1 MEPSQAQQSLNEWVN
16 SNEYKKYQALQKEL
30 EGLQNRLSELRKSKN
45 LSTSSTDPNVPSVL
59 NDQQYKTLQTI
70 TTAKQ
75 QERNAAKIESDN
87 KKKEI
92 EDRIYRGI
100 EPPPK
105 TPNVPATPQENPATP
120 SNEPIAQNNATNA
133 LNETPEEK
141 KAREDREKALRE
153 QLTGEDGAAKLR
165 LGYQAALM
173 MMIDKILIDSAKFT
187 NGLRRDQL
195 VYSNFVTSRTGNV
208 GHVDLSNVLFKTLD
222 TRLFFNKIPPHIL
235 SALVPSVKLYYVIY
249 PSIQGQ
255 YKPSVNNTS
264 KGYSWRI
271 PFDDLPTSYGL
282 GTVNESSEF
291 VSDTLEKILKGEG
304 KMNGCGIKSFQYA
317 YKGTNTAETNSHIE
331 ASLELFFQDINLL
344 TKKITITENDTRFLE
359 GKPTGLTGEGK
370 EFSYS
375 HLVSGA
381 SRYIRSGPS
390 LLVNDQYFRIKAEV
404 GFAEPSEIFRIR
416 LAQDGGLTLEEV
428 NSYINAIR
436 NAKISFFLSPVT
448 HDITFNEDGTV
459 ILKINYQATIDAI
472 LSDFNLDIFSL
483 SSKSADIRQAQK
495 ELEAILDE
503 RQSRINTIK
512 CGRSSGNDANALKN
526 INDNFAKKLEDKKT
540 ILENLKTNLQQDIY
554 KKLVG
559 VEQLKNN
566 KSISAYKVKILNSAV
581 GVDKEGKPIS
591 GALQFRLLEGAVIRQ
606 KGLKDHSRI
615 SVKDVPQNSANAKP
629 PPKEGDN
636 STAQKGINFGDLLS
650 SFDFFSSKKDE
661 KGPQAEI
668 DSDYVT
674 VKYVFFG
681 DILDIVMECLAEIN
695 PAIDRPKIILGEIP
709 INIPVN
715 ISSEEIDLTVPQDAD
730 LLEIIV
736 NIADIPISL
745 EASDDFYYKNV
756 IKQKRADYPLLSFI
770 KDIFEELLKP
780 AINPSVF
787 GKKATI
793 NNSIRVSHF
802 GFNIP
807 LKNPDTE
814 PIFERPITDN
824 FNGSI
829 TNETLGKISSIDGK
843 TKKTFSQEL
852 NGLGLANYLYI
863 YDSLSSPR
871 IIRDNGGLIDRDE
884 ASGIYHFSIGKES
897 GIVKAINFTKTEIPL
912 AAEARALQ
920 EGGKVTNRL
929 RQMYSSEIK
938 LFGNNI
944 FRPGDYIF
952 IEPII
957 YGSNIQDTIGIGGY
971 YIVTRVNTSMSPDSF
986 ETVLSCNH
994 QAWASNGRTR
1004 LPKDNGRLC

>member
-1 MEPSQAQQSLNEWVN
+1 
-16 SNEYKKYQALQKEL
+16 
-30 EGLQNRLSELRKSKN
+30 
-45 LSTSSTDPNVPSVL
+45 
-59 NDQQYKTLQTI
+59 
-70 TTAKQ
+70 
-75 QERNAAKIESDN
+75 
-87 KKKEI
+87 
-92 EDRIYRGI
+92 
-100 EPPPK
+100 
-105 TPNVPATPQENPATP
+105 
-120 SNEPIAQNNATNA
+120 
-133 LNETPEEK
+133 
-141 KAREDREKALRE
+141 
-153 QLTGEDGAAKLR
+153 
-165 LGYQAALM
+165 M

-566 KSISAYKVKILNSAV
+566 KSISA
-581 GVDKEGKPIS
+581 
-591 GALQFRLLEGAVIRQ
+591 F
-606 KGLKDHSRI
+606 
-615 SVKDVPQNSANAKP
+615 
-629 PPKEGDN
+629 
-636 STAQKGINFGDLLS
+636 
-650 SFDFFSSKKDE
+650 
-661 KGPQAEI
+661 
-668 DSDYVT
+668 
-674 VKYVFFG
+674 
-681 DILDIVMECLAEIN
+681 
-695 PAIDRPKIILGEIP
+695 
-709 INIPVN
+709 
-715 ISSEEIDLTVPQDAD
+715 
-730 LLEIIV
+730 
-736 NIADIPISL
+736 
-745 EASDDFYYKNV
+745 
-756 IKQKRADYPLLSFI
+756 
-770 KDIFEELLKP
+770 
-780 AINPSVF
+780 
-787 GKKATI
+787 
-793 NNSIRVSHF
+793 
-802 GFNIP
+802 
-807 LKNPDTE
+807 
-814 PIFERPITDN
+814 
-824 FNGSI
+824 
-829 TNETLGKISSIDGK
+829 
-843 TKKTFSQEL
+843 
-852 NGLGLANYLYI
+852 
-863 YDSLSSPR
+863 
-871 IIRDNGGLIDRDE
+871 
-884 ASGIYHFSIGKES
+884 
-897 GIVKAINFTKTEIPL
+897 
-912 AAEARALQ
+912 
-920 EGGKVTNRL
+920 
-929 RQMYSSEIK
+929 
-938 LFGNNI
+938 
-944 FRPGDYIF
+944 
-952 IEPII
+952 
-957 YGSNIQDTIGIGGY
+957 
-971 YIVTRVNTSMSPDSF
+971 
-986 ETVLSCNH
+986 
-994 QAWASNGRTR
+994 W
-1004 LPKDNGRLC
+1004 